1 MKKKF
6 ISVLLILMMVYAA
19 GCNAV
24 VPTEAAAPATENS
37 ELILATTTST
47 RDSGLLDT
55 LLPMFQEQT
64 GYQVKMVA
72 VGTGQALQ
80 MGQEGNADVLLVHAP
95 ASEKEFMQNG
105 FGQRRDLVMHND
117 FVMVGPVDDPAGIK
131 GLATAAEA
139 MAKIA
144 SSKAVF
150 VSRGDDSGTHK
161 MELNLW
167 NKAGVEPA
175 GQWYLE
181 TGQGMG
187 ETLRVASEKIG
198 YTITDRATYLAQ
210 RDTLELEI
218 LVEGDASLLNIYSV
232 IVVNTEK
239 WPEINEDGANAFADF
254 LTAEDTQKAIAEFG
268 VKDFGQPLFFPDA
281 GKDEASLG
289 Q

>member
-1 MKKKF
+1 MKKKLFSGLF
-6 ISVLLILMMVYAA
+6 IFVMIFVA
-19 GCNAV
+19 GCNAAA
-24 VPTEAAAPATENS
+24 PAAAPDNV

-95 ASEKEFMQNG
+95 ASEKEFMENG

-117 FVMVGPVDDPAGIK
+117 FVMVGPADDPAGIK
-131 GLATAAEA
+131 GLATAGEA
-139 MAKIA
+139 LAKIA
-144 SSKAVF
+144 SSEAVF
-150 VSRGDDSGTHK
+150 ASRGDDSGTHK
-161 MELNLW
+161 MEQKLW
-167 NKAGVEPA
+167 KKAGVEPGGA
-175 GQWYLE
+175 WYLE
-181 TGQGMG
+181 TGQSMG
-187 ETLRVASEKIG
+187 ETLRIASEKIG

-239 WPEINEDGANAFADF
+239 WPEINVDGANAFADF
-254 LTAEDTQKAIAEFG
+254 LISTDTQKAIADFG